1 MGEAQ
6 APEGPVTDIVSGR
19 QPSRRRR
26 PKYRDG
32 ITLGLVV
39 RYLVLIGT
47 VLLTVFPL
55 AWLVLTSLR
64 NSADIF
70 AVPVRVLPETVTFN
84 QYIAVFS
91 QYGLNDY
98 LWNTIIVSVATVVL
112 VKLLAV
118 PCAYAMARFRLPG
131 AKFIVSILLIM
142 RMIPVVA
149 LAIPLF
155 VVFASIGLLDTLT
168 ALVLAHTASKLPVA
182 IWLLLGFIQDLP
194 KEIEESAQMDG
205 ASTLRILVQIVA
217 PLIAPGI
224 GATAVITFLFTW
236 NDLLIALT
244 LSSSEAAQTL
254 PVGLTNFVSQ
264 FGIDWGAMSAAG
276 VLMVI
281 PTLIFVWFAQG
292 LLVKGLVTGAVR
304 G

>member
-1 MGEAQ
+1 M
-6 APEGPVTDIVSGR
+6 
-19 QPSRRRR
+19 
-26 PKYRDG
+26 
-32 ITLGLVV
+32 
-39 RYLVLIGT
+39 IGT
-47 VLLTVFPL
+47 VVDAPARDRGRRARRHRHLGLAARYVVLLGTILLTIFPL

-64 NSADIF
+64 GSADIF
-70 AVPVRVLPETVTFN
+70 AVPVRVFPESVTFG

-91 QYGLNDY
+91 QYGLDDY
-98 LWNTIIVSVATVVL
+98 LWNTVIVSVATVVL
-112 VKLLAV
+112 VILLGV
-118 PCAYAMARFRLPG
+118 PCAYAMSRFRLPG
-131 AKFIVSILLIM
+131 ARVILSILLIM

-155 VVFASIGLLDTLT
+155 AVFASIGLLDTLT
-168 ALVLAHTASKLPVA
+168 ALVLTHTAAKLPVA
-182 IWLLLGFIQDLP
+182 IWLLMGFIQDVP
-194 KEIEESAQMDG
+194 REIEESAQIDG
-205 ASTLRILVQIVA
+205 ASTPRLLVQIVS

-236 NDLLIALT
+236 NDLLVALT

-292 LLVKGLVTGAVR
+292 LLVKGLMSGAVR

>member
-1 MGEAQ
+1 MTGTVVD
-6 APEGPVTDIVSGR
+6 APARGR
-19 QPSRRRR
+19 RLRAHRRRR
-26 PKYRDG
+26 D
-32 ITLGLVV
+32 LGLAA
-39 RYLVLIGT
+39 RYA
-47 VLLTVFPL
+47 VLLGTILLTIFPL
-55 AWLVLTSLR
+55 VWLVLTSLR
-64 NSADIF
+64 GSADIF
-70 AVPVRVLPETVTFN
+70 AMPVRVFPESVTFG

-91 QYGLNDY
+91 QYGLDDY
-98 LWNTIIVSVATVVL
+98 LWNTVIVSVATVVL
-112 VKLLAV
+112 VILLGV
-118 PCAYAMARFRLPG
+118 PCAYAMSRFRLPG
-131 AKFIVSILLIM
+131 ARVVLTVLLIM

-155 VVFASIGLLDTLT
+155 AVFASIGLLDTLT
-168 ALVLAHTASKLPVA
+168 ALVLTHTAAKLPVA
-182 IWLLLGFIQDLP
+182 IWLLMGFIQDVP
-194 KEIEESAQMDG
+194 REIEESAQIDG
-205 ASTLRILVQIVA
+205 AGTLRLLVQIVS

-236 NDLLIALT
+236 NDLLVALT

-292 LLVKGLVTGAVR
+292 LLVKGLMSGAVR

>member
-1 MGEAQ
+1 MTDTIVAE
-6 APEGPVTDIVSGR
+6 PVRD
-19 QPSRRRR
+19 RRRTVR
-26 PKYRDG
+26 RFSF
-32 ITLGLVV
+32 GLLV
-39 RYLVLIGT
+39 RYLVLLGT
-47 VLLTVFPL
+47 IWLTIFPL
-55 AWLVLTSLR
+55 IWLVLTSLR
-64 NSADIF
+64 SSADIF
-70 AVPVRVLPETVTFN
+70 AVPVRVFPESVTFS
-84 QYIAVFS
+84 QYVSVFS
-91 QYGLNDY
+91 QYGLDDY
-98 LWNTIIVSVATVVL
+98 LWNTVVVSVATVVL
-112 VKLLAV
+112 VTLLGV
-118 PCAYAMARFRLPG
+118 PCAYAMSRFRLPG
-131 AKFIVSILLIM
+131 AKIVLSILLIM

-155 VVFASIGLLDTLT
+155 AVFASIGLLDTLT
-168 ALVLAHTASKLPVA
+168 ALILTHTASKLPVA
-182 IWLLLGFIQDLP
+182 IWLLMGFIQDLP
-194 KEIEESAQMDG
+194 KEIEESAQIDG
-205 ASTLRILVQIVA
+205 AGTFRILVQIVS

-292 LLVKGLVTGAVR
+292 LLVKGLVSGAVR